1 MRNGIFVALIMDI
14 WPNFLRESLNMTD
27 HVKTILFVEDSEVEL
42 LAYRTAM
49 ERDGY
54 CVHWAKDGLEAMR
67 MLHNIIPD
75 LVLLDLVLP
84 RFDGVDVLKFIQAQE
99 SLKTV
104 PVIIFSTNSII
115 ESDDEG
121 LLEGAAKRLLKSQC
135 TPSIMLKTIKDIFAG
150 RIAVKPVAKP
160 AEKPQ
165 QRNDGDLPER
175 NTAQRAEAAMAD
187 YQEPN
192 TQQRADAAMVD

>member
-1 MRNGIFVALIMDI
+1 
-14 WPNFLRESLNMTD
+14 MTD

-49 ERDGY
+49 EREGY

-84 RFDGVDVLKFIQAQE
+84 KFDGVDVLKFMQAQA
-99 SLKTV
+99 SLKMV

-115 ESDDEG
+115 ESDDEV
-121 LLEGAAKRLLKSQC
+121 LLEETTKRLLKSQC
-135 TPSIMLKTIKDIFAG
+135 TPQIMLKTIKDIFTG
-150 RIAVKPVAKP
+150 KIAVKPAAKG
-160 AEKPQ
+160 AGKSQ
-165 QRNDGDLPER
+165 SQDDGDLREH
-175 NTAQRAEAAMAD
+175 NTTQRAEAALAD

>member
-1 MRNGIFVALIMDI
+1 
-14 WPNFLRESLNMTD
+14 MTD
-27 HVKTILFVEDSEVEL
+27 QVKTILFVEDSEVEL

-84 RFDGVDVLKFIQAQE
+84 RFDGVDVLKFIQAQT

-115 ESDDEG
+115 ESDDEV
-121 LLEGAAKRLLKSQC
+121 LLEGATKRLLKAQC
-135 TPSIMLKTIKDIFAG
+135 TPQIMLKTIKDIFAG
-150 RIAVKPVAKP
+150 RIPAKP
-160 AEKPQ
+160 AAKPTEKS
-165 QRNDGDLPER
+165 QRRDDRDLRER
-175 NTAQRAEAAMAD
+175 NTSERAEAALAD

-192 TQQRADAAMVD
+192 TAQRADAAVVD

>member
-1 MRNGIFVALIMDI
+1 MS
-14 WPNFLRESLNMTD
+14 E

-49 ERDGY
+49 EREGY

-67 MLHNIIPD
+67 MLHTIIPD

-84 RFDGVDVLKFIQAQE
+84 RFDGVDVLKFIQAQA

-115 ESDDEG
+115 ESDDES
-121 LLEGAAKRLLKSQC
+121 LLEGATKRLLKSQC
-135 TPSIMLKTIKDIFAG
+135 TPSIMLKTIRDIFAG
-150 RIAVKPVAKP
+150 KIAVKPAVKAADATQVP
-160 AEKPQ
+160 GEG
-165 QRNDGDLPER
+165 NLPER
-175 NTAQRAEAAMAD
+175 NTAQRAEAALAD

-192 TQQRADAAMVD
+192 TQ

>member
-1 MRNGIFVALIMDI
+1 MSD
-14 WPNFLRESLNMTD
+14 S
-27 HVKTILFVEDSEVEL
+27 VKTILFVEDSEVEL

-49 ERDGY
+49 EREGY

-84 RFDGVDVLKFIQAQE
+84 RFDGVDVLKFIQAQA

-115 ESDDEG
+115 ESEDEG

-135 TPSIMLKTIKDIFAG
+135 TPPIMLKTIRDIFAG
-150 RIAVKPVAKP
+150 RIVAKPMAKP
-160 AEKPQ
+160 AEKSDQ
-165 QRNDGDLPER
+165 HDDGDVRER
-175 NTAQRAEAAMAD
+175 NTAQRAEAALAD
-187 YQEPN
+187 FQEPN
-192 TQQRADAAMVD
+192 TAQRADAALVD

>member
-1 MRNGIFVALIMDI
+1 MS
-14 WPNFLRESLNMTD
+14 E

-49 ERDGY
+49 EREGY

-84 RFDGVDVLKFIQAQE
+84 RFDGVDVLKFIQAQT

-115 ESDDEG
+115 ESDDEV
-121 LLEGAAKRLLKSQC
+121 LLEGATKRLLKSQC
-135 TPSIMLKTIKDIFAG
+135 TPQIMLKTIKDIFTG
-150 RIAVKPVAKP
+150 KIAAKP
-160 AEKPQ
+160 ATKPADKSQ
-165 QRNDGDLPER
+165 PHDNGDLRER
-175 NTAQRAEAAMAD
+175 NTTQRAEAALAD

-192 TQQRADAAMVD
+192 TAQRADAAMVD

>member
-1 MRNGIFVALIMDI
+1 MN
-14 WPNFLRESLNMTD
+14 D

-49 ERDGY
+49 EREGY

-84 RFDGVDVLKFIQAQE
+84 RFDGVDVLKFIQGQA

-121 LLEGAAKRLLKSQC
+121 LLEETTKRLLKSQC
-135 TPSIMLKTIKDIFAG
+135 TPQIMLKTIRDIFSG
-150 RIAVKPVAKP
+150 KISVKPAAK
-160 AEKPQ
+160 AVNQ
-165 QRNDGDLPER
+165 SSSQDDGDLRER
-175 NTAQRAEAAMAD
+175 NTAQRAEAALAD

-192 TQQRADAAMVD
+192 TQQRADAAIVD